1 MDTDQTSIFTLDALS
16 DELIR
21 QVLNEVYKAL
31 EERGYNPINQMV
43 GYLMSGDLGYI
54 SSHKDARKKIS
65 RIDRNQII
73 EFLLRAYLK
82 D

>member
-1 MDTDQTSIFTLDALS
+1 MDTDRTSIFTLDALS